1 MISIARGLWHAARKL
16 FTRFFE
22 HRGLTNAASLTYS
35 TLLSLVP
42 MLTVIF
48 AVLSAFPVAEQ
59 MAQTLQD
66 FIFRHFVPAA
76 GQAVQGYI
84 EGFIAKASQLS
95 GVSFAF
101 LIIIALL
108 LMQNIDSALN
118 GIWQTERRRPP
129 VQKFLVYSALI
140 SLGPLLLAVSL
151 AATSYLVSMPFFMEA
166 EESLHLGDGYLIIT
180 PIAASTAAFSLMYL
194 VIPNHRVPVRYAF
207 AGGLVAAVLFDLANR
222 AFGFYITS
230 FATYQAI
237 YGALAVFPIFLVWIY
252 LSWVIFLFGAE
263 FTCCLEHCQA
273 EPRPVEASELETAF
287 LVLAAMRALQRE
299 GTQME
304 HDRFLQMASGQPGL
318 AEKMARAGL
327 ILRTETDSWI
337 PGRDVHD
344 LSLLELYQA
353 LDVPLPATVSDRP
366 GLAALAQ
373 HVATANGEIG
383 RVFSVSIGQLL
394 EMPGADGKVR
404 KEKTGD

>member
-1 MISIARGLWHAARKL
+1 MISVARDLRQVARKL

-48 AVLSAFPVAEQ
+48 AVLSAFHVAEQ
-59 MAQTLQD
+59 MVQTLQD
-66 FIFRHFVPAA
+66 FLFRHFVPAA

-84 EGFIAKASQLS
+84 ERFIAKASQLS
-95 GVSFAF
+95 GVSFAV

-108 LMQNIDSALN
+108 LMQNIDNALN
-118 GIWQTERRRPP
+118 GIWQTRRRRRP
-129 VQKFLVYSALI
+129 VQKFLVYWALI

-180 PIAASTAAFSLMYL
+180 PVAASTAAFSLMYL

-263 FTCCLEHCQA
+263 FTCCLEQCQA
-273 EPRPVEASELETAF
+273 GPRDVEASELETAF
-287 LVLAAMRALQRE
+287 LILAAMRALQRD
-299 GTQME
+299 GTQMDDE
-304 HDRFLQMASGQPGL
+304 RFLQMTSGHPGL
-318 AEKMARAGL
+318 AEKMAHAGL
-327 ILRTETDSWI
+327 ILRTETDAWI
-337 PGRDVHD
+337 PGSDLHD

-353 LDVPLPATVSDRP
+353 LDVPLPATVSDSP
-366 GLAALAQ
+366 GLAALA
-373 HVATANGEIG
+373 HYIETANGEID
-383 RVFSVSIGQLL
+383 RIFSVSIGQLL
-394 EMPGADGKVR
+394 EMPGAD
-404 KEKTGD
+404 EKSR